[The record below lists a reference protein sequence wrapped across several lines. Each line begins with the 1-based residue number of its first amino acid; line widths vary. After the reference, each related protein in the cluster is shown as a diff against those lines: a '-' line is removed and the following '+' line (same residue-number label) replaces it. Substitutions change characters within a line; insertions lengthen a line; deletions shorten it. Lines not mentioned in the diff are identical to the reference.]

1 MYLHYYIKTYFF
13 ESKNRTVF
21 FFYILKSLFNI
32 WLNRR
37 QLDFCIFSFAF
48 CLLQLIFWL
57 TYIKNAD
64 SQRYVV

>member
-21 FFYILKSLFNI
+21 FNILKSLFNI